1 MYDALS
7 ALQAS
12 VTKTSSFDSAD
23 FDLVNGTPPAGLPVR
38 LLVTAASGTNP
49 TLDVVIQH
57 SDDGD
62 TYTDLVTFDQMT
74 TTGEA
79 ICLVE
84 TSKRY
89 IRASATIAADAN
101 PSFTYQVEIGPS
113 MGY

>member
-12 VTKTSSFDSAD
+12 VTKTSSFDSTGV
-23 FDLVNGTPPAGLPVR
+23 DLVNGTPLGGLPVR

-57 SDDGD
+57 SDDD
-62 TYTDLVTFDQMT
+62 NTYTDLVTFDQVT
-74 TTGEA
+74 DTGESFR
-79 ICLVE
+79 LVE
-84 TSKRY
+84 TTKPY

-101 PSFTYQVEIGPS
+101 PSFTYQVEIGPALAA
-113 MGY
+113 